1 VADDAGGGPS
11 IWLIS
16 DGNPGH
22 YNQSL
27 AVAEALQ
34 RAGYGPIVWVDARQ
48 HIRGFARPLVARLIQ
63 ATRHGLPIWL
73 ENMIYD
79 FPEGRPSGRP
89 DLIISSGGKTAF
101 LNVLLARRLGCA
113 NIFIG
118 PPPDLS
124 TRQFKVVL
132 HAEEDVEGDNRI
144 TMDYLPTRLDPAKAT
159 RSGAEFIEAQSLTGR
174 RLACMLLGGNS
185 RSHHYSAED
194 WQALAQGMNHLAQK
208 YDLAWLLTTSRRT
221 GTEAEAI
228 LRAGLDPSR
237 VADATW
243 WGGEPRSVV
252 IPYLGAA
259 GVAFCTQD
267 SLTMLSEA
275 IASGRP
281 VFALYPE
288 ALRQDALESSFNERF
303 LAANVAS
310 SRLIQVPVKALESCN
325 LAPGSLAERFQ
336 PVTTDIMQD
345 TITAL
350 LDRLGQPAST
360 QQGRH
365 ATSSQERQVG

>member
-1 VADDAGGGPS
+1 VADNAGDAPS

-34 RAGYGPIVWVDARQ
+34 RAGYGRIVWVQARQ

-63 ATRHGLPIWL
+63 ATRSELPVWL
-73 ENMIYD
+73 ENMVYD
-79 FPEGRPSGRP
+79 FPEGRPTGRP

-113 NIFIG
+113 NVFIG
-118 PPPDLS
+118 PPPDIS

-132 HAEEDVEGDNRI
+132 HAEEDVQGDNRI
-144 TMDYLPTRLDPAKAT
+144 TMDYLPTRLDPVKAARAGT
-159 RSGAEFIEAQSLTGR
+159 DFIAAQGLAGR

-185 RSHHYSAED
+185 RSHHYLAED
-194 WQALAQGMNHLAQK
+194 WQALAQGMNYLAQK

-221 GTEAEAI
+221 GREAEAI
-228 LRAGLDPSR
+228 LRAELEPAR

-243 WGGEPRSVV
+243 WGGDPRPVV

-259 GVAFCTQD
+259 DVAFCTQD

-275 IASGRP
+275 ISSGRP
-281 VFALYPE
+281 VFALFPE
-288 ALRQDALESSFNERF
+288 TLRHDALESSFNKRF
-303 LAANVAS
+303 LAANVAA
-310 SRLIQVPVKALESCN
+310 SRLIQVPVKAMDTCN
-325 LAPGSLAERFQ
+325 LAPGSLADTFQ
-336 PVTTDIMQD
+336 PVSTDIMQD

-350 LDRLGQPAST
+350 LDWLGQPGSPV
-360 QQGRH
+360 QGRH
-365 ATSSQERQVG
+365 TTSRQECQVG

>member
-1 VADDAGGGPS
+1 MSGGTSGDS
-11 IWLIS
+11 AIWLIS

-34 RAGYGPIVWVDARQ
+34 RAGFGDIIWIQARQ
-48 HIRGFARPLVARLIQ
+48 RIRGFVRPLVASLIQ
-63 ATRHGLPIWL
+63 ATRGGLPAWL
-73 ENMIYD
+73 EGAIHD
-79 FPEGRPSGRP
+79 FPEGRPTGRP
-89 DLIISSGGKTAF
+89 GLILSSGGKTAF

-113 NIFIG
+113 NVFIG

-124 TRQFKVVL
+124 TRQFTVVL
-132 HAEEDVEGDNRI
+132 HAEEDVAGDNRI
-144 TMDYLPTRLDPAKAT
+144 TMDYLPTRLNPAKAALA
-159 RSGAEFIEAQSLTGR
+159 GADFVREKGLVGR

-185 RSHHYSAED
+185 RSHHYTEED
-194 WQALAQGMNHLAQK
+194 WRALAQGMNVLAERFG
-208 YDLAWLLTTSRRT
+208 LAWLLTTSRRT
-221 GTEAEAI
+221 GAEAEAI
-228 LRAGLDPSR
+228 LHDTLDPAH

-243 WGGEPRSVV
+243 WGSAPRPVV

-259 GVAFCTQD
+259 DVAFCTQD

-288 ALRQDALESSFNERF
+288 ALRHDALESSFNERF
-303 LAANVAS
+303 LDANCAAA
-310 SRLIQVPVKALESCN
+310 RLVKVPVKALESCN
-325 LAPGSLAERFQ
+325 LAADALAGTFR

-345 TITAL
+345 TIAAL
-350 LDRLGQPAST
+350 LDWLRQPGEAPNPT
-360 QQGRH
+360 TR
-365 ATSSQERQVG
+365 QERQVG